1 MDICAVLL
9 YKTFGIPIRSA
20 LILNED
26 MMKFFVRL
34 LLSSS
39 LLLALAGCASVSLR
53 HSAIDSTLP
62 AKHYQKLLIVGI
74 AEKPQMRQIF
84 EEVLAAELEKRGVK
98 GIASYS
104 ITGVKETLSRTIV
117 EEAVQKT
124 GADGVITTRMTAL
137 KKDSETHT
145 GFIMTDH
152 GFADGYG
159 VHVTYATFVHQ
170 PVEVILSTEAVL
182 ETNLFDSA
190 TGRLVWTGSSSA
202 VDPKSIITVSREL
215 AAAVFKAMA
224 KDGLF

>member
-1 MDICAVLL
+1 MKLFLRFLL
-9 YKTFGIPIRSA
+9 SF
-20 LILNED
+20 
-26 MMKFFVRL
+26 L
-34 LLSSS
+34 LLFT
-39 LLLALAGCASVSLR
+39 LAGCASVSLQ
-53 HSAIDSTLP
+53 HSAKDSTLP
-62 AKHYQKLLIVGI
+62 AKQYQKLLIVGI

-98 GIASYS
+98 GISSYT
-104 ITGVKETLSRTIV
+104 ITGVKEKLSRPAV
-117 EEAVQKT
+117 EEAVRKT

-137 KKDSETHT
+137 KKDSDMHT

-170 PVEVILSTEAVL
+170 PVEVVLSTEAAL

-190 TGRLVWTGSSSA
+190 TGRLAWTGSSSA

-215 AAAVFKAMA
+215 AEAVFKAMA
-224 KDGLF
+224 KDGLI